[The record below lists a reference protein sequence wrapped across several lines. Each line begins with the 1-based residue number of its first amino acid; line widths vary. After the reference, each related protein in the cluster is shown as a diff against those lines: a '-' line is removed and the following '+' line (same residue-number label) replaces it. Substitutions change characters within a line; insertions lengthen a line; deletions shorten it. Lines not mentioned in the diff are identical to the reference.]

1 VQGFLVVP
9 FVAITSFRYILNWT
23 TFPQPDVIGYELGS
37 DPWWYVFVLLEN
49 LRLSGVSG
57 NCCVV

>member
-1 VQGFLVVP
+1 
-9 FVAITSFRYILNWT
+9 VAITSFRYILNWT